1 MTAGSAPETGEGR
14 MALADAAEAAAP
26 TQALDAVQGSQH
38 LLLGEI
44 LIEKGVLHPQQLQE
58 ALELQKIRPKRVG
71 EILLDLGYLEEEDV
85 LRALGEQFSIAY
97 QPSLDDEIDAA
108 LTTKVPISFIRE
120 YYMVPFRQNGA
131 AYLVALNDPVDLL
144 PLDDLRLLLG
154 GPVIPVLCPKK
165 DIQAVIDNYFDQQ
178 SENAADMIDSIT
190 MDEGEEGAVH
200 TLDHIESE
208 RDLLDLANEA
218 PIIKLIN
225 LVITGAVKERASDI
239 HMEPFEHDMRVRY
252 RIDGVLYEKFTV
264 PRSQLAAVISRV
276 KIMANM
282 NIAEH
287 RLPQDGRI
295 KIRLSGKEIDIRVS
309 VIPIAHGERV
319 VMRILEK
326 GSFLFSLEQL
336 GMDARD
342 HEVMD
347 KLITSSHGIIL
358 VTGPTGSG
366 KSTTLYAALQRVNSP
381 DKNIITLEDP
391 IEYLIAGIGQIQVR
405 PKIGLTFAAGLRSI
419 LRQDPD
425 VILVGEIRDFETA
438 EIAIQA
444 SLTGHL
450 VFATLHTNDSAGA
463 VTRLINMGIE
473 PFLVTSSTIAIQAQ
487 RLVRRVCDSCKE
499 TYPAEEGS
507 LAEFGIDPN
516 DPRAQALSRGR
527 GCDKCTHR
535 GYYGRT
541 GIFELLV
548 MNPRIQEMVLAGAD
562 SNAIKREARR
572 FGMRTLRE
580 DGASKMLR
588 GMTTMEEILRV
599 TRDDLIEELTS

>member
-1 MTAGSAPETGEGR
+1 MNTAASD
-14 MALADAAEAAAP
+14 L
-26 TQALDAVQGSQH
+26 QICQI
-38 LLLGEI
+38 LLG
-44 LIEKGVLHPQQLQE
+44 KGFVHPEQVAE

-71 EILLDLGYLEEEDV
+71 EILLDLGYVEEDHI
-85 LRALGEQFSIAY
+85 LEALSEQFGI
-97 QPSLDDEIDAA
+97 PFERSLAA
-108 LTTKVPISFIRE
+108 LVDPALTNKVPISFIRE
-120 YYMVPFRQNGA
+120 YYMVPYRLNGT
-131 AYLVALNDPVDLL
+131 AYHVAVNDPANLL

-154 GPVIPVLCPKK
+154 GPVQPVLCRKN
-165 DIQAVIDNYFDQQ
+165 DIQQIIDSYFDQQ
-178 SENAADMIDSIT
+178 TENAADMIDSIT
-190 MDEGEEGAVH
+190 MSDEEGGTVH
-200 TLDHIESE
+200 TLDNIESE

-239 HMEPFEHDMRVRY
+239 HVEPFEREVRVRY
-252 RIDGVLYEKFTV
+252 RIDGVLYEKFSV
-264 PRSQLAAVISRV
+264 PKSQQAAVVSRV
-276 KIMANM
+276 KIMANL

-309 VIPIAHGERV
+309 IIPIAHGERV

-326 GSFLFSLEQL
+326 GNFLFSLEDL
-336 GMDARD
+336 GMDLRD
-342 HEVMD
+342 HSLMD
-347 KLITSSHGIIL
+347 RLITSSHGIIL

-381 DKNIITLEDP
+381 DKNIITVEDP
-391 IEYLIAGIGQIQVR
+391 IEYLIPGIGQIQVR

-425 VILVGEIRDFETA
+425 VILVGEIRDHETA
-438 EIAIQA
+438 EMAVQA

-463 VTRLINMGIE
+463 VTRLTNMGIE

-487 RLVRRVCDSCKE
+487 RLVRRTCSQCKE
-499 TYPAEEGS
+499 SYTPER
-507 LAEFGIDPN
+507 DPLQELSIRLD
-516 DPRAQALSRGR
+516 DPRAKTLWRGR
-527 GCDKCTHR
+527 GCDKCSQR

-548 MNPRIQEMVLAGAD
+548 MSQKIQEMVLQGAD
-562 SNAIKREARR
+562 SNAIKREAHKE
-572 FGMRTLRE
+572 GMRTLRE
-580 DGASKMLR
+580 DGAEKMLR
-588 GMTTMEEILRV
+588 GFTTLEEILRV
-599 TRDDLIEELTS
+599 TRDDVLDEVL

>member
-1 MTAGSAPETGEGR
+1 MGTSRE
-14 MALADAAEAAAP
+14 L
-26 TQALDAVQGSQH
+26 QLC
-38 LLLGEI
+38 EI
-44 LIEKGVLHPQQLQE
+44 LIRKGFVHLDQVNE
-58 ALELQKIRPKRVG
+58 ALELQKIRPRRVG
-71 EILLDLGYLEEEDV
+71 EILTDLGYVEEGHILE
-85 LRALGEQFSIAY
+85 ALGEQFDLPVEKNLREQIE
-97 QPSLDDEIDAA
+97 PD
-108 LTTKVPISFIRE
+108 LTTRVPINFIRE
-120 YYMVPFRQNGA
+120 YHMVPYRKNGVS
-131 AYLVALNDPVDLL
+131 YYVAVNDPVNLL

-154 GPVIPVLCPKK
+154 GPVKPVLCLKA
-165 DIQAVIDNYFDQQ
+165 DIQHIIDNYFEQ
-178 SENAADMIDSIT
+178 SGESAADMIDSIT
-190 MDEGEEGAVH
+190 MSEEEGQVH

-225 LVITGAVKERASDI
+225 LVITGAIKERASDI
-239 HMEPFEHDMRVRY
+239 HLEPFEHEVRVRY

-264 PRSQLAAVISRV
+264 PRSQQAAVISRV
-276 KIMANM
+276 KIMANL

-309 VIPIAHGERV
+309 IIPIAHGERV

-326 GSFLFSLEQL
+326 GNFLFSLEEL

-342 HEVMD
+342 HQHMD
-347 KLITSSHGIIL
+347 KLITNSHGIML

-381 DKNIITLEDP
+381 DKNIITVEDP
-391 IEYLIAGIGQIQVR
+391 IEYLIPGISQIQVR

-425 VILVGEIRDFETA
+425 VILVGEIRDHETA
-438 EIAIQA
+438 EMAVQA

-463 VTRLINMGIE
+463 ITRLINMGIE

-487 RLVRRVCDSCKE
+487 RLVRRICFDC
-499 TYPAEEGS
+499 AEEYTADPES
-507 LAEFGIDPN
+507 LRELGIDPE
-516 DPRAQALSRGR
+516 DERVQHLRYGT
-527 GCDKCTHR
+527 GCQKCAER
-535 GYYGRT
+535 GYFGRT
-541 GIFELLV
+541 GIFELLI
-548 MNPRIQEMVLAGAD
+548 MTPRIQELALQGAD
-562 SNAIKREARR
+562 SNVIKREARR

-580 DGASKMLR
+580 DGAEKMLK
-588 GMTTMEEILRV
+588 GMTTLEEILRV
-599 TRDDLIEELTS
+599 TRDDLIEEVTE

>member
-1 MTAGSAPETGEGR
+1 MTNGDD
-14 MALADAAEAAAP
+14 L
-26 TQALDAVQGSQH
+26 QLC
-38 LLLGEI
+38 EI
-44 LIEKGVLHPQQLQE
+44 LLRNGAVHAEQVAE

-71 EILLDLGYLEEEDV
+71 EILLDLGYVEEEQV
-85 LRALGEQFSIAY
+85 LRALGEQFDIPY
-97 QPSLDDEIDAA
+97 QADLSEQVDAS

-120 YYMVPFRQNGA
+120 YSMVPYKQNGSG
-131 AYLVALNDPVDLL
+131 YLVAVNDPVNLL
-144 PLDDLRLLLG
+144 PLDDLRLLLDG
-154 GPVIPVLCPKK
+154 NVSPVLCTKA
-165 DIQAVIDNYFDQQ
+165 DIKRIIDGYFEQQ
-178 SENAADMIDSIT
+178 SENTAEMIDSIT
-190 MDEGEEGAVH
+190 MADSDEYKSLESIG
-200 TLDHIESE
+200 SE

-239 HMEPFEHDMRVRY
+239 HIEPFERDVRVRY

-264 PRSQLAAVISRV
+264 PRGQQAAVTSRV
-276 KIMANM
+276 KIMADL

-309 VIPIAHGERV
+309 IIPIAHGERV

-336 GMDARD
+336 GMEERD
-342 HEVMD
+342 HKQLD
-347 KLITSSHGIIL
+347 KIILSSHGIVL

-381 DKNIITLEDP
+381 EKNIITVEDP
-391 IEYLIAGIGQIQVR
+391 IEYQLEGIGQIQVA

-425 VILVGEIRDFETA
+425 IILVGEIRDLETA
-438 EIAIQA
+438 EMAVQA

-450 VFATLHTNDSAGA
+450 VFSTLHTNDSAGA
-463 VTRLINMGIE
+463 ITRLVNMGIE

-487 RLVRRVCDSCKE
+487 RLVRRICNECRQPYRPEPETWPDLGVEPPSGDPILYHAVGCKKCSDRG
-499 TYPAEEGS
+499 Y
-507 LAEFGIDPN
+507 
-516 DPRAQALSRGR
+516 RGR
-527 GCDKCTHR
+527 M
-535 GYYGRT
+535 
-541 GIFELLV
+541 GIFELLI
-548 MNPRIQEMVLAGAD
+548 MTPKIQEMALQGAD
-562 SNAIKREARR
+562 SNAIKREARK

-580 DGASKMLR
+580 DGANRAIKGLTSA
-588 GMTTMEEILRV
+588 EEILRV
-599 TRDDLIEELTS
+599 TRNDMEEEFMD

>member
-1 MTAGSAPETGEGR
+1 MNNGPD
-14 MALADAAEAAAP
+14 L
-26 TQALDAVQGSQH
+26 QLC
-38 LLLGEI
+38 EI
-44 LIEKGVLHPQQLQE
+44 LLRKEYLHAEQAAE

-71 EILLDLGYLEEEDV
+71 EILLDLGYCEEEHI
-85 LRALGEQFSIAY
+85 LEALGEQFGLPIELNLNE
-97 QPSLDDEIDAA
+97 QIDPA

-120 YYMVPFRQNGA
+120 YYMVPFRQNGT
-131 AYLVALNDPVDLL
+131 AYYVAVNDPVNLL
-144 PLDDLRLLLG
+144 PLDDLRLLLD
-154 GPVIPVLCPKK
+154 GPVAPVLCRKA
-165 DIQAVIDNYFDQQ
+165 DIQRIIDTYFDQQ
-178 SENAADMIDSIT
+178 GENAADMIDSIT
-190 MDEGEEGAVH
+190 MSDGEGGEVH
-200 TLDHIESE
+200 TLDNIESE

-239 HMEPFEHDMRVRY
+239 HMEPFEREVRVRY
-252 RIDGVLYEKFTV
+252 RIDGVLYEKFTI
-264 PRSQLAAVISRV
+264 PRSQQAAVVSRV
-276 KIMANM
+276 KIMANL

-309 VIPIAHGERV
+309 IIPIAHGERV

-326 GSFLFSLEQL
+326 GNFLFSLEEL
-336 GMDARD
+336 GMDGHD
-342 HEVMD
+342 HEQMD
-347 KLITSSHGIIL
+347 RLIMSSHGIIL

-381 DKNIITLEDP
+381 DKNIITVEDP
-391 IEYLIAGIGQIQVR
+391 IEYLIPGIGQIQVR

-425 VILVGEIRDFETA
+425 VILVGEIRDHETA
-438 EIAIQA
+438 EMAVQA

-463 VTRLINMGIE
+463 ITRLVNMGIE

-487 RLVRRVCDSCKE
+487 RLVRRICPSCKE
-499 TYPAEEGS
+499 TYTPKPES
-507 LAEFGIDPN
+507 LSEVG
-516 DPRAQALSRGR
+516 LSPDNPQTRTLWYGKGCDRCSGR
-527 GCDKCTHR
+527 G
-535 GYYGRT
+535 YFGRT

-548 MNPRIQEMVLAGAD
+548 MRPRIQELVLQGAD
-562 SNAIKREARR
+562 SNVVKREARK

-580 DGASKMLR
+580 DGAQKMLR
-588 GMTTMEEILRV
+588 GQTTLEEILRV
-599 TRDDLIEELTS
+599 TRDDMVEEVLD